1 MGIFLT
7 LATNYI
13 HQNRREE
20 QVDQKFREFEDSL
33 NQEELLGVRD
43 VEVLAT
49 SRRHANWQRQV
60 VNKTIME
67 AIAAQQIVTCPIF
80 MYCIQYYF
88 IFMFNQSFV
97 CFYYQEA

>member
-1 MGIFLT
+1 

-20 QVDQKFREFEDSL
+20 QVDQKFREFEDSF
-33 NQEELLGVRD
+33 NQEEELLGVRD

-60 VNKTIME
+60 VKQTIME
-67 AIAAQQIVTCPIF
+67 AIAAHK
-80 MYCIQYYF
+80 
-88 IFMFNQSFV
+88 
-97 CFYYQEA
+97 